1 MNWDEE
7 GKPKRNML
15 DEYVTMTRKRF
26 LLTNLIWGTI
36 GFLSYYLIF
45 T

>member
-1 MNWDEE
+1 MNWDKE

-15 DEYVTMTRKRF
+15 DEYVIMTRKRF
-26 LLTNLIWGTI
+26 LLTNGIYIII
-36 GFLSYYLIF
+36 GALSFYIL